1 MKDIAYFR
9 LLTIHS
15 ADKYTIYSCGEDH
28 DFMSLALSTNNGTF
42 INKICSILY
51 KNPMSVSLISDCTYK
66 SKPIYDIMNE
76 CNQQCL
82 VKSYELFNHIYELV
96 WGKDVHAVEPQW
108 SNRGR
113 LIDTPPYLINHNK
126 KVYLD
131 LLDLYKFYDNFVL
144 KIHPLA
150 ALTAVGF
157 PSCIDYNGTN
167 SRFKKII
174 PAGSWAFD
182 VISVDIEPPKGYKK
196 IRDNFTISN
205 EFFMSKDQII

>member
-9 LLTIHS
+9 LLTIQS
-15 ADKYTIYSCGEDH
+15 ADKYTIYSGSEDR
-28 DFMSLALSTNNGTF
+28 DSMFLSISSNNGTF
-42 INKICSILY
+42 MNRICSILY
-51 KNPMSVSLISDCTYK
+51 KNPMSVSLISDCAYV
-66 SKPIYDIMNE
+66 SKPIYSIMSE
-76 CNQQCL
+76 CNPNCL

-96 WGKDVHAVEPQW
+96 WGKDVHAVDPQW

-113 LIDTPPYLINHNK
+113 LICATYLINRNK
-126 KVYLD
+126 KVYFDLD
-131 LLDLYKFYDNFVL
+131 QYEYYDNSVL

-182 VISVDIEPPKGYKK
+182 VISVDNLPPKGYK
-196 IRDNFTISN
+196 RLEMTLLTIL
-205 EFFMSKDQII
+205 EIITA